1 MVAVS
6 DRSMR
11 PWHQPPD
18 LMKLLETEQISYER
32 PGAGRHRRVRLSDVH
47 RLTLDEA
54 IESAYELV
62 VGNPRRAFKRQR

>member
-1 MVAVS
+1 
-6 DRSMR
+6 
-11 PWHQPPD
+11 
-18 LMKLLETEQISYER
+18 MKLLETEQISYER

-62 VGNPRRAFKRQR
+62 VGNPRRAFKLQR